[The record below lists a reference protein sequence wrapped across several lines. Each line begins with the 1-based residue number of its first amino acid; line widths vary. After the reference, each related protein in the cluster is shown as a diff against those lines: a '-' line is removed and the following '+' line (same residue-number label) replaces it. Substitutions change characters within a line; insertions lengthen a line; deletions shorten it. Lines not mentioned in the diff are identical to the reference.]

1 MHQTEF
7 FICGE
12 CHLECHTFNS
22 TLDCRL
28 KSLISFYFLDHLD
41 CYIQSF
47 SEVRKGPQK
56 DYFFCQLQT
65 KDKGNV
71 SGVCFSPKKLK
82 EKIDNIAENKSP
94 VKIKNFKVND
104 KFGVKIVID
113 DADIEDLPEQS
124 EFIAAPTV
132 DNQQSVP
139 ISMLSKITL
148 GQTLNVKGQI
158 AQLSPV
164 KLQIMDDLSQVKK
177 QESILYDSS
186 GSIKFTLW
194 GKHVDTVELNKT
206 YHIKNVRVRKDKF
219 GEIFINSIKSGQTS
233 IEEIPPFTEE
243 LAQITTTLENP
254 SVTEGKMN
262 VVAIQSFTRSL
273 VCLSCRKRAVPTKS
287 GKSAIC
293 ENKSCRAI
301 QKLSA
306 CGTTYYMKIYLQPV
320 ENPSQKFLLTAY
332 DHIVRKLE
340 SQCPIAFSLCSDE
353 EIIEAILELNEL
365 DITFDNIENKILN
378 VHQVTTYDI

>member
-1 MHQTEF
+1 M
-7 FICGE
+7 
-12 CHLECHTFNS
+12 
-22 TLDCRL
+22 
-28 KSLISFYFLDHLD
+28 
-41 CYIQSF
+41 
-47 SEVRKGPQK
+47 
-56 DYFFCQLQT
+56 
-65 KDKGNV
+65 

-132 DNQQSVP
+132 NNQQPVP
-139 ISMLSKITL
+139 INMLSKITL
-148 GQTLNVKGQI
+148 GQSLNVKGQI

-164 KLQIMDDLSQVKK
+164 KVQIMDDLSQVKK
-177 QESILYDSS
+177 QESILHDTS

-194 GKHVDTVELNKT
+194 GKHVDTVELDKT
-206 YHIKNVRVRKDKF
+206 YNIKNVRVRKDKF

-233 IEEIPPFTEE
+233 IEKIAPFTEE

-254 SVTEGKMN
+254 SVTEFEAKMN
-262 VVAIQSFTRSL
+262 VVAIQSLTRSL
-273 VCLSCRKRAVPTKS
+273 VCLSFRKRAVPTRS

-320 ENPSQKFLLTAY
+320 EDPSKKFLLTAY

-340 SQCPIAFSLCSDE
+340 SQCPIAFSVCTDE
-353 EIIEAILELNEL
+353 EIIEAILELNKLE
-365 DITFDNIENKILN
+365 ITFDNIENKLLN
-378 VHQVTTYDI
+378 VHQVTTYEI